1 MNIEEMMNSG
11 TFTVAGDTVNSTKY
25 AYRIKHA
32 LLAAG
37 YKVYAVGKELESLD
51 DVPADHIE
59 VLDLCIN
66 PAKGARLL
74 EETHKPIG
82 AVIIQPGAGDDSIRA
97 ILERRGIPYAD
108 GCVLRA
114 LEARGLYTMPS

>member
-11 TFTVAGDTVNSTKY
+11 TFTVAGDTVNSSKY
-25 AYRIKHA
+25 AYRIKQA